1 MVNDSIPR
9 VEQTLPKDL
18 LDLAE
23 VQARHEEELLA
34 KEHVVGVALGNK
46 IKDGEDT
53 GQPAITVLVDTKMDE
68 SLLASGER
76 VKKKLDDAPTDVV
89 AVGVIQAGPAGS
101 STMTAP
107 PELGLGRLPELQ
119 FAPNGGAATPAVRTV
134 ERELSP
140 EERLAED
147 VRALTLRDRI
157 RPAMGGYSVG
167 HYQVTAGTIATGCYD
182 WIEFPDIPSRF
193 YLLSNNH
200 VLANSNAARIGD
212 PILQPGPYDGGTILS
227 DVIGRLARFVPLKW
241 ISPSS
246 APLNYVDAAVA
257 EVDFHRLTR
266 EVYYIGYMSSLY
278 QTPNVNDIVQKTGRT
293 TNFSTGRITN
303 VNATVDVNYGGGRVA
318 RFARQ
323 ILAQTRDGHAMGA
336 PGDSGSLVSTLD
348 EEGVGLLFAGSGVVT
363 VINHLHY
370 VQYLLGVRI
379 TEK

>member
-1 MVNDSIPR
+1 MTDSTPRIEETIP
-9 VEQTLPKDL
+9 KGL
-18 LDLAE
+18 LELAE
-23 VQARHEEELLA
+23 VQARHEEELFA
-34 KEHVVGVALGNK
+34 KPHVVGVALGNK
-46 IKDGEDT
+46 IKGGEDT
-53 GQPAITVLVDTKMDE
+53 GQPAITVLVDAKVDE
-68 SLLASGER
+68 SLLPARDR
-76 VKKKLDDAPTDVV
+76 VKKKLDDVQTDVV
-89 AVGVIQAGPAGS
+89 AVGVIQAGPA
-101 STMTAP
+101 TAPTVTAP

-119 FAPNGGAATPAVRTV
+119 FAPNGGGAAPVRTV
-134 ERELSP
+134 ERELTP
-140 EERLAED
+140 EERLAAD

-167 HYQVTAGTIATGCYD
+167 HYQITAGTIATGCYD

-200 VLANSNAARIGD
+200 VLANSNAGRSGD

-227 DVIGRLARFVPLKW
+227 DVIGRLARFVPIQW
-241 ISPSS
+241 ITAGS
-246 APLNYVDAAVA
+246 APLNYVDAAIA
-257 EVDFHRLTR
+257 EVDFHSVTR
-266 EVYYIGYMSSLY
+266 EVYYIGYMRSLY
-278 QTPNVNDIVQKTGRT
+278 LAPQVNDVVQKTGRT

-348 EEGVGLLFAGSGVVT
+348 EEGVGLLFAGSGVIT

-379 TEK
+379 TER